1 LASPGHEQ
9 VPVFFAEDQAV
20 RTGDQVGLA
29 SRAEEELVANSRI
42 FVLVVTVHAGA
53 VGRRIGRLEFG
64 TITAVDIERV
74 IATALG
80 AAGRAQIGENQAVRA
95 EFLRQNKVV
104 TFVVTIALSGI
115 GKNTVFLWTIAVLR
129 SNGNGDDKD
138 EEEFGHLL
146 LLSILDGRDNKMNL
160 ICLR

>member
-1 LASPGHEQ
+1 LN
-9 VPVFFAEDQAV
+9 VF
-20 RTGDQVGLA
+20 T
-29 SRAEEELVANSRI
+29 
-42 FVLVVTVHAGA
+42 
-53 VGRRIGRLEFG
+53 EFG

-80 AAGRAQIGENQAVRA
+80 AAGGAQIGENQTVRA

-129 SNGNGDDKD
+129 SNLK
-138 EEEFGHLL
+138 
-146 LLSILDGRDNKMNL
+146 
-160 ICLR
+160 